1 MNNSLTEKH
10 KQDFNSALN
19 IYSNEQSHES
29 LINFLKTGS
38 IAEKQAAVISLE
50 TINNKE
56 EAEILMSNLTNCD
69 GKIREAV
76 SFRLKEFVPLNL
88 EFYTTFAQIFLDAI
102 IDINGNIC
110 RNTIDAIK
118 ALKISKDFVQ
128 EFCEGLVARTLA
140 IIPPIKAFDIQE
152 GKYKINKEVFKLYW
166 YLETISEFSEFIRHE
181 DLLKILSDTKE
192 IGDYTIRE
200 KTAKIL
206 SKLENYSEFDNLRQE
221 LKQDQN
227 YYVRSV

>member
-140 IIPPIKAFDIQE
+140 IIPPI
-152 GKYKINKEVFKLYW
+152 
-166 YLETISEFSEFIRHE
+166 IR
-181 DLLKILSDTKE
+181 L
-192 IGDYTIRE
+192 
-200 KTAKIL
+200 
-206 SKLENYSEFDNLRQE
+206 
-221 LKQDQN
+221 
-227 YYVRSV
+227 